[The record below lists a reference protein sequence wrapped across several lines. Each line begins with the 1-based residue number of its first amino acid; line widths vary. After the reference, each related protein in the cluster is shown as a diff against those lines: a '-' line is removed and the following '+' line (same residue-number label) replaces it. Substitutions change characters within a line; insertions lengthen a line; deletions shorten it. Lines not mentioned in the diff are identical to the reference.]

1 MSRSTS
7 FVALVTVTAFLI
19 FSSALHANV
28 TWSWSFSTEAG
39 TFVTDGTLADT
50 GGSYT
55 FHILS
60 FNVTSSAYPVMV
72 GATYIDLD
80 PVSGFLWNGSTA
92 TQFFRSSGSA
102 TNGSDL
108 ENPSN
113 GWFYVLFPGT
123 SLLDNASE
131 ISVSS
136 GTLTIS
142 PLANAGVTS
151 IPTLDTTGLIFL
163 ALLLGALGIAA
174 AYLRRS

>member
-1 MSRSTS
+1 MSRSTI

-50 GGSYT
+50 SGSHT

-60 FNVTSSAYPVMV
+60 FKVTSSAYPAMV

-80 PVSGFLWNGSTA
+80 PVSGLIWNGSAA

-108 ENPSN
+108 ENSSN
-113 GWFYVLFPGT
+113 GWFYVLLPGT
-123 SLLDNASE
+123 SLLEDE
-131 ISVSS
+131 TEVDVTR
-136 GTLTIS
+136 GTLAIA
-142 PLANAGVTS
+142 PLANVGVTA
-151 IPTLDTTGLIFL
+151 IPTLDTHGLVFL
-163 ALLLGALGIAA
+163 GLLLGALGIAA
-174 AYLRRS
+174 AHLRRS